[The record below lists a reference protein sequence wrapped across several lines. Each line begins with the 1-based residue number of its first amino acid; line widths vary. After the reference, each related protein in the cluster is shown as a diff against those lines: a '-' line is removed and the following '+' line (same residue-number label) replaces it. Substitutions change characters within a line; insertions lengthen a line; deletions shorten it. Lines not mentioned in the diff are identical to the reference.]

1 MRAIASARSI
11 TSNPN
16 LIMMSKLKSN
26 SSVPKMQ
33 LKSNYISSKN
43 IVVKK
48 PQVGSSKTMASDHL
62 NNFRLANNRAK
73 TTVNLQDDLKANSI
87 GDD

>member
-1 MRAIASARSI
+1 
-11 TSNPN
+11 
-16 LIMMSKLKSN
+16 
-26 SSVPKMQ
+26 MQ

-48 PQVGSSKTMASDHL
+48 QPQVGSSKKTIMQSENNL
-62 NNFRLANNRAK
+62 NHFKLVNNRAK

>member
-1 MRAIASARSI
+1 
-11 TSNPN
+11 
-16 LIMMSKLKSN
+16 MMSKLKSN

-48 PQVGSSKTMASDHL
+48 QPQVGSSKTIMQSENNL
-62 NNFRLANNRAK
+62 NHFKLVNNRAK